1 MSISRKAVLALAI
14 CLFTITIGA
23 TVSQAQGLKIGFID
37 DDKIKSGYKEWERA
51 QTQMNIEIQ
60 AWDDEATSKQTEL
73 QELITEFE
81 KQQLILS
88 EEKKQEREAAILAKK
103 NALDAFTR
111 QVYGPGGIAERKQMD
126 LIGPLLENVNKA
138 IEAVAVEGN
147 FDVVFTM
154 QSGLGYIKESFDVTA
169 KVLEQLEKIEP

>member
-1 MSISRKAVLALAI
+1 MSMSRNAILVVAI
-14 CLFTITIGA
+14 CLLTFTLGA

-37 DDKIKSGYKEWERA
+37 DDKIKVGYKDWERA
-51 QTQMNIEIQ
+51 QSQMNIEIK
-60 AWDDEATSKQTEL
+60 AWDDEAVSKQTEL
-73 QELITEFE
+73 QDLITEFE

-88 EEKKQEREAAILAKK
+88 EDKKKEREAAIRAKQD
-103 NALDAFTR
+103 ALDAFTR

-147 FDVVFTM
+147 YDVVFTM
-154 QSGLGYIKESFDVTA
+154 QSGLGYIKESFDLTE
-169 KVLEQLEKIEP
+169 KVLEQLEKQEP